1 MGYLCHVVIAS
12 FAITP
17 SAMRVAIL
25 AFPRFQLLDVAGPA
39 DVFAE
44 ASHQL
49 GQPRAYQVQVIG
61 AEAGMLKSSSGLRVA
76 VDATVATH
84 RGRIDTLLVAGSPNL
99 ADMAADQPLQ
109 DWLRRQS
116 RSVRRYGSVCT
127 GAFVLAELGLLDGK
141 RVATH
146 WNSTAR
152 LAASYPQACVEAD
165 AIYVKDG
172 RLFTS
177 AGVTAGMDLAL
188 AMVEEDHGRELAL
201 RVAREL
207 VMFLKRPGGQS
218 QFSAHLAAQTTE
230 RSAVREIQDYV
241 LAHLTDDLAVPTL
254 ALRAGMSERSF
265 ARIFRSEAGT
275 TPAEFVESARID
287 AARRLAEESDLPAK
301 RLADAVGYASVEGF
315 RRAFGRRLGIGL
327 VQYRRRF
334 AR

>member
-1 MGYLCHVVIAS
+1 
-12 FAITP
+12 
-17 SAMRVAIL
+17 MRVAIL

-44 ASHQL
+44 ASRQL
-49 GQPRAYQVQVIG
+49 GDFSAYQVEIIS
-61 AEAGMLKSSSGLRVA
+61 AEEGMLTSSAGLRLA

-84 RGRIDTLLVAGSPNL
+84 RAVIDTLLVAGSPNID
-99 ADMAADQPLQ
+99 DMASDPALQ
-109 DWLRRQS
+109 DWLRRQA
-116 RSVRRYGSVCT
+116 RTVRRYGSVCT
-127 GAFVLAELGLLDGK
+127 GAFVLAATGLLDGK

-146 WNSTAR
+146 WNAAAR
-152 LAASYPQACVEAD
+152 LAADYPNACVEAD

-172 RLFTS
+172 KLFTS

-218 QFSAHLAAQTTE
+218 QFSAHLAAQTSE
-230 RSAVREIQDYV
+230 KSSIRELQDYV
-241 LAHLTDDLAVPTL
+241 LANLKDDLSVPVL
-254 ALRAGMSERSF
+254 ASRAAMSERSF
-265 ARIFRSEAGT
+265 ARIFRSETGT
-275 TPAEFVESARID
+275 TPAEFVENARID

-301 RLADAVGYASVEGF
+301 RLADAVGYANVDGF
-315 RRAFGRRLGIGL
+315 RRAFNRRLGVSL
-327 VQYRRRF
+327 TEYRRRF

>member
-1 MGYLCHVVIAS
+1 
-12 FAITP
+12 
-17 SAMRVAIL
+17 MRIAIL
-25 AFPRFQLLDVAGPA
+25 AFPRFQLLDVTGPA

-44 ASHQL
+44 ASRQL
-49 GQPRAYQVQVIG
+49 GKPGAYRVQLVG
-61 AEAGMLKSSSGLRVA
+61 AKEGLLASSSGLRLA
-76 VDATVATH
+76 VDTTVSRH
-84 RGRIDTLLVAGSPNL
+84 RGALDTLLVAGSPDL
-99 ADMAADQPLQ
+99 RDMACDAALR

-127 GAFVLAELGLLDGK
+127 GAFVLAEAGLLDGK

-146 WNSTAR
+146 WSRAAR
-152 LAASYPQACVEAD
+152 LATEFPRARVEAD

-188 AMVEEDHGRELAL
+188 AMVEEDHGREIAL

-218 QFSAHLAAQTTE
+218 QFSAHLQAQSAE
-230 RSAVREIQDYV
+230 RSVVRDVQDYV
-241 LAHLTDDLAVPTL
+241 LGHLKADLSVPAL
-254 ALRAGMSERSF
+254 ASRAGTSGRTF
-265 ARIFRSEAGT
+265 ARVFRSETGT
-275 TPAEFVESARID
+275 TPAQFVEHARID

-301 RLADAVGYASVEGF
+301 RLATAVGYSNVDGF
-315 RRAFGRRLGIGL
+315 RRAFGRRLGVGL
-327 VQYRRRF
+327 VEYRKRF

>member
-1 MGYLCHVVIAS
+1 
-12 FAITP
+12 
-17 SAMRVAIL
+17 MRIAIL

-44 ASHQL
+44 AARQL
-49 GQPRAYQVQVIG
+49 GQPRAYQVQVLS
-61 AEAGMLKSSSGLRVA
+61 ASAGPLRSSSGLRMA

-84 RGRIDTLLVAGSPNL
+84 RGAIDTLLVAGSPDLN
-99 ADMAADQPLQ
+99 DMASDAPLQ
-109 DWLRRQS
+109 HWMRR
-116 RSVRRYGSVCT
+116 RARTVRRYGSVCT
-127 GAFVLAELGLLDGK
+127 GAFVLAASGLLDGK

-152 LAASYPQACVEAD
+152 LSAAYPKACVEAD

-218 QFSAHLAAQTTE
+218 QFSAHLAAQTAE
-230 RSAVREIQDYV
+230 RSSVRELQDHI
-241 LAHLTDDLAVPTL
+241 LANLKSDLSVPAL
-254 ALRAGMSERSF
+254 AAHAGMSERSF
-265 ARIFRSEAGT
+265 ARTFRSETGT
-275 TPAEFVESARID
+275 TPAEFVENARID
-287 AARRLAEESDLPAK
+287 AARRLAEESELPAK
-301 RLADAVGYASVEGF
+301 RLAEAVGYANVDGF
-315 RRAFGRRLGIGL
+315 RRAFTRRLGVGL
-327 VQYRRRF
+327 VEYRRRF
-334 AR
+334 AK